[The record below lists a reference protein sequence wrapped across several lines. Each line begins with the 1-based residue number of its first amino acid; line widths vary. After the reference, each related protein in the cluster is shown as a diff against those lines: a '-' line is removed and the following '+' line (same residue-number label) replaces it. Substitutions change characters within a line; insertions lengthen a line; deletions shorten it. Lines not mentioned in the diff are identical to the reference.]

1 MQYSSHTH
9 MLCTY
14 ASKCKT
20 LNIISGTSGGSQVT
34 PSTEVWLKAAA
45 GALGV
50 AHDKLAIALT
60 THALIVNG
68 QTSLKH
74 LGHDESSNNTDTVK

>member
-1 MQYSSHTH
+1 
-9 MLCTY
+9 
-14 ASKCKT
+14 
-20 LNIISGTSGGSQVT
+20 
-34 PSTEVWLKAAA
+34 LKAAA

-50 AHDKLAIALT
+50 AHDKLAVALT

-74 LGHDESSNNTDTVK
+74 LGHDESSNNTDTVNDTPVNTFIHMYKSERERAFLYIFLN